1 MHWQV
6 VDDIPGPEPQD
17 VRLASVETES
27 TGPRPFFN
35 VDQAAFKSL
44 EPRHHSVRRLATCHH
59 KSDSRLRTGA
69 ASVDAVVAALHLLLV
84 FLY

>member
-17 VRLASVETES
+17 VRLASVEAES
-27 TGPRPFFN
+27 TGPHPFFI

-44 EPRHHSVRRLATCHH
+44 HTTQYVAWRHVIINLTVVCVV
-59 KSDSRLRTGA
+59 RTGA
-69 ASVDAVVAALHLLLV
+69 ASVDAGRPLG
-84 FLY
+84 